1 MTSKLFFTKLKNV
14 AFEGVLYFHG
24 DSIGIAEFID
34 GGLVFT

>member
-1 MTSKLFFTKLKNV
+1 MTSKLFFTKLKDV
-14 AFEGVLYFHG
+14 PFEGVLYFHG